1 MLHNVII
8 VPTSN
13 QIGQWKV
20 YVDDHELDGVT
31 SIQTSHSVGELPY
44 VNLVLE
50 PIRANIETLAE
61 TDLRMDI
68 TTVQTAI
75 SCIQFTIRLDED
87 FRNGILT
94 GIADVLQNEQDNL
107 PEKIMNRVFGLD

>member
-31 SIQTSHSVGELPY
+31 SIQTSHSVDELPY

-50 PIRANIETLAE
+50 PLRADVETLAE
-61 TDLRMDI
+61 VDLQMDI

-75 SCIQFTIRLDED
+75 SCIQFTIKLDDD

-94 GIADVLQNEQDNL
+94 GIDDVLQNEHDNL
-107 PEKIMNRVFGLD
+107 PEKIINRVFGLD